1 MFKTKRVDLYVYG
14 SKKSMP
20 PEPVSTQ
27 KNFSDVES
35 GLYSLIRMSPSS
47 DSVSRKTVKRIPD
60 LMSDL
65 KLVALSGS
73 TYENSSAY
81 MSMKFTSIYG

>member
-1 MFKTKRVDLYVYG
+1 
-14 SKKSMP
+14 MP
-20 PEPVSTQ
+20 PVPISTQ

-47 DSVSRKTVKRIPD
+47 DSVSRKTAKRMPD
-60 LMSDL
+60 FMSDL
-65 KLVALSGS
+65 ELVALSGS
-73 TYENSSAY
+73 RYENSSCY